1 MSEGSAPMD
10 GTSPTATATGNPNAG
25 MLAPLRDTGLS
36 PLGQSSPSQSYG
48 GADPL
53 AGGIDYRR
61 AWHAFRRR
69 WLPATALALALASI
83 AGILTWVF
91 LPKGFESVAW
101 LRVRDK
107 SGMFGVGGGRDN
119 AEYEA
124 YRKTQVQLIKSPFVL
139 TSALRRPGI
148 SSLSTLS
155 TEDDPVGYLMRNI
168 QVSAPM
174 ESEVVQVRMRGED
187 AKEVT
192 QIVNAVAQAY
202 LTDVVNKEKSERLNR
217 RDMLERKYKENMAE
231 VRTSLDTY
239 NNLAKSLGTAD
250 TAEVATQRSL
260 LLDHL
265 GTLRAQLN
273 QTQRDL
279 TLIDAELAIMDA
291 KDRGEISLEQS
302 VPEETVDAMLLR
314 DPQFAEF
321 RERLSAIEESMAY
334 QAERSA
340 RGGNDPAVK
349 RLEAMRDAMMRR
361 LEDRKEELRPQIVA
375 QLAMDSTNRRTG
387 AAAESPVVLRMRREI
402 LAQQLEQ
409 TTKDFDKVA
418 SEVKSLGAANADLMA
433 RKQEIEQLMKVTD
446 QMGVQL
452 NATEIDVNMPNRVEL
467 IEEASVPE
475 GSDELFRSMLSALAA
490 LGGLVLGG
498 GSVVLFEYLRD
509 RVSIPE
515 EVSQRVGLR
524 VIGTVPQISRS
535 RKRANDGHVAE
546 CVDGIRAVISQ
557 TGREAPKVI
566 LVTSAVEH
574 EGKTTFAAQLAA
586 SLARSG
592 KRTLLL
598 DGDLRHPNAHL
609 ALGLDL
615 RAGLPELLRG
625 EISPDEAVQP
635 TAIDGLFAVTGGVC
649 DYAAITALSRPETA
663 ALIKSLRDSFDHV
676 VIDAGPVL
684 AFADVLLLG
693 QLSDLAIVATM
704 RDVSRMPQVT
714 SAVDRLR
721 SVGIRV
727 LGTVVNGV
735 SDSNRRRLYAS
746 PIPA

>member
-1 MSEGSAPMD
+1 
-10 GTSPTATATGNPNAG
+10 
-25 MLAPLRDTGLS
+25 
-36 PLGQSSPSQSYG
+36 
-48 GADPL
+48 
-53 AGGIDYRR
+53 
-61 AWHAFRRR
+61 
-69 WLPATALALALASI
+69 
-83 AGILTWVF
+83 
-91 LPKGFESVAW
+91 
-101 LRVRDK
+101 
-107 SGMFGVGGGRDN
+107 
-119 AEYEA
+119 
-124 YRKTQVQLIKSPFVL
+124 VL

-148 SSLSTLS
+148 ANLAMLTA
-155 TEDDPVGYLMRNI
+155 EDDPVGYLMRNI

-174 ESEVVQVRMRGED
+174 ESEVVQIRMRGED

-192 QIVNAVAQAY
+192 QIVNAVTQSY
-202 LTDVVNKEKSERLNR
+202 IIDVVNKEKSERLNR
-217 RDMLERKYKENMAE
+217 RDTLERKYKENMAE
-231 VRTSLDTY
+231 VRSNLDTY
-239 NNLAKSLGTAD
+239 HNLAKSLGTTD
-250 TAEVATQRSL
+250 SAEVITQRSL

-273 QTQRDL
+273 QSQRDL

-314 DPQFAEF
+314 DPQFSEL
-321 RERLSAIEESMAY
+321 RDRLSAIEESMAY

-349 RLEAMRDAMMRR
+349 RLDSMREAMTRR
-361 LEDRKEELRPQIVA
+361 LEERKEELRPQIVA
-375 QLAMDSTNRRTG
+375 QIAMDSTNRRTG

-402 LAQQLEQ
+402 LARQLEQ
-409 TTKDFDKVA
+409 TSKDFDRVA
-418 SEVKSLGAANADLMA
+418 TEVKALGAANADLMS
-433 RKQEIEQLMKVTD
+433 RKQEIEQMMKVTD

-475 GSDELFRSMLSALAA
+475 GSDELFRTMLTALAA
-490 LGGLVLGG
+490 GTGLVLGA
-498 GSVVLFEYLRD
+498 GSIVLFEYLRD
-509 RVSIPE
+509 RVSTPE

-524 VIGTVPQISRS
+524 VIGTVPRISRS
-535 RKRANDGHVAE
+535 QKRPNDGHVAE
-546 CVDGIRAVISQ
+546 CVDGIRAVVSQ

-566 LVTSAVEH
+566 LVTSAIEH

-598 DGDLRHPNAHL
+598 DGDLRHPNVHL

-625 EISPDEAVQP
+625 EIGSDEAVQP
-635 TAIDGLFAVTGGVC
+635 TAIDGLFTVTGGAC

-663 ALIKSLRDSFDHV
+663 AVIKQFRESFDEV
-676 VIDAGPVL
+676 IIDAGPVL

-693 QLSDLAIVATM
+693 QLSDIAIVVTM

-735 SDSNRRRLYAS
+735 SDSAPRRLYAS
-746 PIPA
+746 PAPA